1 METGRTFRL
10 AAILVPLLIL
20 AGCGGGGGGGS
31 GDEVE
36 NPPPQGSTAAPL
48 SDAAGGIPVV
58 GEIIADCTDVG
69 VGLVDTLIDAVDDL
83 VGDSLPVNLP
93 HLADIVEL
101 VDPTEIPVIGG
112 LVPGGAGELSP
123 ISLEALLAQ
132 IPGGAD
138 LTDLPVLGQLP
149 TVCSSLVDNLPPG
162 AIGDPAVLLAALGDP
177 AGALGLI
184 AILDQEGNPVGLLL
198 ASLPAG
204 LMTGGIPG
212 LPAGTPIPDL
222 GELAP
227 FDPTD
232 VAGLGSLVETLLGIL
247 NGGGAL
253 GGLGGLTSLLGFLGI
268 LF

>member
-1 METGRTFRL
+1 MEMKTVRL
-10 AAILVPLLIL
+10 TAFLVPLLIL

-31 GDEVE
+31 SDEVE
-36 NPPPQGSTAAPL
+36 NPSPQGSTAAPL
-48 SDAAGGIPVV
+48 TDSASGIPVV
-58 GEIIADCTDVG
+58 GELIADCTDMG

-83 VGDSLPVNLP
+83 AGDSLPANLP
-93 HLADIVEL
+93 HLADIVDL
-101 VDPTEIPVIGG
+101 VDPSEIPVIGG
-112 LVPGGAGELSP
+112 LVPGGEGDLEP
-123 ISLEALLAQ
+123 ISLDDLLAQ
-132 IPGGAD
+132 VPGGLD
-138 LTDLPVLGQLP
+138 LGDLPVLGQLP
-149 TVCSSLVDNLPPG
+149 TVCSTLVEALPPG

-184 AILDQEGNPVGLLL
+184 AILDQEGNPVALLL

-232 VAGLGSLVETLLGIL
+232 LPGLGGLVTTLLGIL
-247 NGGGAL
+247 GGGGSL

-268 LF
+268 LL